1 MPVKPF
7 RFALS
12 SSTAASGT
20 AWKDLAR
27 KAEDLGFSTLF
38 VADHYV
44 DTGSNGGQMLAAIP
58 AMATAAAVTT
68 TLRVGSRVLCIDYH
82 QPVVLAKTA
91 ATLDLL
97 SDGRFELGLG
107 AGWTASEYTAMG
119 LTMDDAPTRI
129 ARLAETVSFF
139 DAFFS
144 GEPIDVAGTHIN
156 ATGFKGQPLPSQQP
170 RPPLM
175 IGGGARKVLTY
186 AGSVAD
192 IVSLNFNNRAGV
204 VGPAGV
210 QSSSASAM
218 DEKVSWVRAG
228 AGDRFDGIELEIG
241 AYFSVV
247 TDDAAAT
254 SEKMGSMFG
263 LSGSEMTAHPNAL
276 IGSVDQICDTLR
288 ERRERYGFSYITV
301 SDRNADAF
309 APVVA
314 ALAGN

>member
-1 MPVKPF
+1 MSHPRPF
-7 RFALS
+7 RFGVMAAKARS
-12 SSTAASGT
+12 SVQWAET
-20 AWKDLAR
+20 AR
-27 KAEDLGFSTLF
+27 KAESLGYSALLMP
-38 VADHYV
+38 DHFGDQLSPV
-44 DTGSNGGQMLAAIP
+44 P
-58 AMATAAAVTT
+58 ALATAAAVTDSLRIG
-68 TLRVGSRVLCIDYH
+68 TLVFANDFRH
-82 QPVVLAKTA
+82 PAVLAKET

-144 GEPIDVAGTHIN
+144 GEAIDVAGAHIN
-156 ATGFKGQPLPSQQP
+156 ASGFKGQPLPSQRP

-186 AGSVAD
+186 AGSVGD
-192 IVSLNFNNRAGV
+192 IVSINFDNRAGV
-204 VGPAGV
+204 VGPASV

-228 AGDRFDGIELEIG
+228 AGGRFDSIELEIG
-241 AYFSVV
+241 AYFTVV
-247 TDDAAAT
+247 TDDAAAAA
-254 SEKMGSMFG
+254 EKMGTMFG
-263 LSGSEMTAHPNAL
+263 LSGPEMAAHPNAL
-276 IGSVDQICDTLR
+276 VGSAEHICDILR

-301 SDRNADAF
+301 SDRNADAL

>member
-1 MPVKPF
+1 MSLKPF

-12 SSTAASGT
+12 SSAAASGT
-20 AWKDLAR
+20 AWKDMAR

-38 VADHYV
+38 VSDHYV
-44 DTGSNGGQMLAAIP
+44 DTGTNGGQMLAAIP

-68 TLRVGSRVLCIDYH
+68 TLRVGARVLCIDYH
-82 QPVVLAKTA
+82 QPVVLAKSA

-144 GEPIDVAGTHIN
+144 GEAIDVAGVHIN
-156 ATGFKGQPLPSQQP
+156 ASGFKGQPLPSQRP

-175 IGGGARKVLTY
+175 IGGGARRVLTY
-186 AGSVAD
+186 AGSVGD
-192 IVSLNFNNRAGV
+192 IVSINFDNRAGV
-204 VGPAGV
+204 VGPAAV

-218 DEKVSWVRAG
+218 DEKLGWVRAG
-228 AGDRFDGIELEIG
+228 AGGRFDSIELEIG
-241 AYFSVV
+241 AYFTVV
-247 TDDAAAT
+247 TDDATAAA
-254 SEKMGSMFG
+254 EKMGTMFG
-263 LSGSEMTAHPNAL
+263 LSGPEMAAHPNAL
-276 IGSVDQICDTLR
+276 IGSVEHICDILR

-301 SDRNADAF
+301 SDRNADAL